1 MRRANV
7 NWKQF
12 FKLMIVDERA
22 AKAKYETALAVAD
35 NPEVRAVLERLR
47 DEEAFHVDF
56 LEESWSRLESI
67 LDKA

>member
-1 MRRANV
+1 M

-12 FKLMIVDERA
+12 FDIMIIDERA
-22 AKAKYETALAVAD
+22 AKAKYEKALEVTD

-56 LEESWSRLESI
+56 LEDSWSRLAGVLGGS
-67 LDKA
+67 